1 MPAAR
6 TSFSELS
13 VGQVAARSGLPVS
26 TVHFYESQGLIA
38 STRTA
43 GNQRRFTRGT
53 LRRIA
58 FIRAAQ
64 HVGMPLAEIRSALD
78 RLPSGRTPTARD
90 WASLSRGWANRLDER
105 IEQLTRLR
113 DDLDR
118 CIGCGCLSLG
128 TCLLTNPY
136 DMMSREGPGARRLL
150 PGTPRPENPKEK

>member
-13 VGQVAARSGLPVS
+13 VGQVAARCGLPVS
-26 TVHFYESQGLIA
+26 TLHFYESRGLID

-43 GNQRRFTRGT
+43 GNQRRFSRGT

-64 HVGMPLAEIRSALD
+64 HVGIPLAEIRSALGQ
-78 RLPSGRTPTARD
+78 LPAGRTPTAGE
-90 WASLSRGWANRLDER
+90 WAALSRGWANRLDER
-105 IEQLTRLR
+105 IDQLTRLR

-136 DMMSREGPGARRLL
+136 DVMSREGPGARRLL
-150 PGTPRPENPKEK
+150 PGTPRPDSPAE